1 MTPDSALV
9 DRVVASPN
17 HGERPDGRV
26 PDLIILHYTGMVSGE
41 AAIERLTD
49 TASGAAEW
57 SRTKVSIH
65 VRERV
70 TQAQARRR
78 T

>member
-1 MTPDSALV
+1 MSVDCLSRSDRGWPVQQKCESAAV
-9 DRVVASPN
+9 HEA
-17 HGERPDGRV
+17 GES
-26 PDLIILHYTGMVSGE
+26 M
-41 AAIERLTD
+41 RLTD

-57 SRTKVSIH
+57 SKTKVSIH

-70 TQAQARRR
+70 AQAQARRR